1 VSIISRLKNVNW
13 IADVLTPSAVILME
27 GLWLYPW
34 LVFIGKER
42 GLDTPKTHL
51 SLPSLI
57 CVLGLSYIATKIFL
71 KRKWPMLWIQT
82 SIIACGLVV
91 IFLVLRIEYNAGFD
105 LFSGAWFVSYWHI
118 LLNFFTYT
126 HPFGFALIAS
136 LYFWWRGI
144 NLGRSPLDFEDI
156 YRPFL
161 IELATLVFLII
172 LWVYSFKN
180 ETGQNLTLDIG
191 IYIAGFFFFGLVALA
206 LSNLVVVQERMK
218 IKGESSKYFGRR
230 WLTIILSVIGGI
242 FLISIGFAS
251 IFSTQFIAAVG
262 RFLKGISAVYDK
274 VVTFII
280 YAIGYLVQI
289 LAYIYQWIINLFRH
303 GKPPEP
309 PQMVVPGDLNN
320 PKGPLYPLPPW
331 VLAVLKLTLLALVL
345 LIVIFLIIRAVRRR
359 HRIQT
364 SDDLEEEHE
373 SLWSWGGFKS
383 DIILFFK
390 MLFQHFKRKPKP
402 IVANVKIN
410 WQPEEDIKRRLSIR
424 EIYQHLLWQGE
435 RLRIPREDYETPSEY
450 ARRLGTF
457 APDSREPLNEITGLY
472 IDVRYGEKPI
482 DDKKTDDANTVWQ
495 RLLNILKGPED
506 Q

>member
-1 VSIISRLKNVNW
+1 VSILSRFKNVNW
-13 IADVLTPSAVILME
+13 IANVLTPSAVILME
-27 GLWLYPW
+27 VLWLYPW
-34 LVFIGKER
+34 LVFIGKDL
-42 GLDTPKTHL
+42 GLDTPKTHQSLL
-51 SLPSLI
+51 SLI
-57 CVLGLSYIATKIFL
+57 FILGLSYIATKNFL

-91 IFLVLRIEYNAGFD
+91 IFLVLRIEYSAGFN
-105 LFSGAWFVSYWHI
+105 LFSGEWFVSYGHI
-118 LLNFFTYT
+118 LLNFFFYT
-126 HPFGFALIAS
+126 HPFGFGLIAS
-136 LYFWWRGI
+136 LYLWWRGI
-144 NLGRSPLDFEDI
+144 SLGRSPLDFEDI
-156 YRPFL
+156 YTPFL

-180 ETGQNLTLDIG
+180 ETAQNLTTDIG
-191 IYIAGFFFFGLVALA
+191 IYVAGFFFFGLVALA
-206 LSNLVVVQERMK
+206 LSNLVVIQERMK
-218 IKGESSKYFGRR
+218 TKGESSKNFGRR

-242 FLISIGFAS
+242 FLIGIGFAS

-262 RFLKGISAVYDK
+262 RFLKGVSVVYDK

-309 PQMVVPGDLNN
+309 PQTVDFGIPDN
-320 PKGPLYPLPPW
+320 PKGPLHSLPPW
-331 VLAVLKLTLLALVL
+331 VLSVLKLTFLALVL
-345 LIVIFLIIRAVRRR
+345 LIVISLIIRAVRRR
-359 HRIQT
+359 RRIQT
-364 SDDLEEEHE
+364 RDDLEEEHE

-383 DIILFFK
+383 DIVLFFK
-390 MLFQHFKRKPKP
+390 MLFQRFKRKPKP
-402 IVANVKIN
+402 VTAGVMID
-410 WQPEEDIKRRLSIR
+410 WQPEEDITRRLSIR
-424 EIYQHLLWQGE
+424 EIYQHLLWQGA

-457 APDSREPLNEITGLY
+457 APEGREPLNEITGLY
-472 IDVRYGEKPI
+472 IDVRYGEHQMEDRKI
-482 DDKKTDDANTVWQ
+482 DDANTVWQ